1 MSKKII
7 SVILFFSMIFT
18 IVPAMAE
25 TAETQEVLERIN
37 SSDRPELMNII
48 DQYHYIIFNDE
59 SVYVKY
65 MNLSDANKSDIIKNL
80 YSMIP
85 FDHLENFSDLIT
97 NLTLEAYSASS
108 PVNPGGNSGGGG
120 GGENVNTI
128 GVSLS
133 EASGKA
139 GEIVEITLD
148 ITGNTGFVNLGLE
161 ISYDSSV
168 LTLLSVSENEEVS
181 AICTTAESI
190 DTNPYNIVWDSDSDV
205 DFNGTLATFT
215 FKIADNA
222 PTGDYPVDVNFYRG
236 RDGDYVDGDDV
247 NYNGDENPIILN
259 YVCGKI
265 NVYTHI
271 PGDIDGDGEVNNKDA
286 TYLLRYL
293 AGWNIE
299 GINEEA
305 LDTTGDGRITNKD
318 GTRLLRYLANWD
330 VEIY

>member
-7 SVILFFSMIFT
+7 SVILFFSMIFM
-18 IVPAMAE
+18 IVPAMAQTE
-25 TAETQEVLERIN
+25 EAQEVLERIN
-37 SSDRPELMNII
+37 SSARPELMNII

-65 MNLSDANKSDIIKNL
+65 MDLSGANKSNIIKNL
-80 YSMIP
+80 YSRIP

-97 NLTLEAYSASS
+97 ILTLNAYSTSA
-108 PVNPGGNSGGGG
+108 PGVSGGGSGGGG
-120 GGENVNTI
+120 GEPADSI
-128 GVSLS
+128 GITLS
-133 EASGKA
+133 EASGKS

-318 GTRLLRYLANWD
+318 GTRLLRYLADWD
-330 VEIY
+330 VEIH